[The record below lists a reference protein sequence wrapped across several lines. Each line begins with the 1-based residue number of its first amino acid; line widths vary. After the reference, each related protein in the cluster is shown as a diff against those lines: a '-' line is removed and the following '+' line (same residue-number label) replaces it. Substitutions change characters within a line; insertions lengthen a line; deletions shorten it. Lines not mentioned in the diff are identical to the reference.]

1 MDYNKRTFSRFANE
15 TAKRALD
22 DLLQANDPS
31 AYQAVMV
38 QLGTYLGDALDG
50 AISDDDKCL
59 LVSTAEDADYLSYGV
74 LSQLKRKHQVS
85 TAVFWN
91 NHYTSAGGSIAP
103 IVHEFIEPGYEQAT
117 SLVVVKSVM
126 SGSCV
131 VRTNILALMDKVHAK
146 EIFVLAPVMHSGSEG
161 ALRSEFPTEVSSK
174 FKFIYF
180 AKDEERT
187 EDGEVVPGIG
197 GSVYHR
203 LGLSN
208 QPAKTGYMPNLVRQL
223 AGF

>member
-1 MDYNKRTFSRFANE
+1 MDYNKRTFSSFANE

-22 DLLQANDPS
+22 DLLQAKVPS
-31 AYQAVMV
+31 VYRDIMV
-38 QLGTYLGDALDG
+38 QLGTYLGCALDKE
-50 AISDDDKCL
+50 IPDDDMCL
-59 LVSTAEDADYLSYGV
+59 LVSTAEDADFLSSGV
-74 LSQLKRKHQVS
+74 LSQLKKKHKVL

-91 NHYTSAGGSIAP
+91 NHYTSTGGSIAP
-103 IVHEFIEPGYEQAT
+103 IVHEYIEPGYEQAT

-131 VRTNILALMDKVHAK
+131 VRTNILALMDKIGAK
-146 EIFVLAPVMHSGSEG
+146 NIYVLAPVMHVSSEN
-161 ALRSEFPTEVSSK
+161 ALISEFPEEVSSK

-180 AKDEERT
+180 ATDEERT
-187 EDGEVVPGIG
+187 EDGEVIPGIG
-197 GSVYHR
+197 GSVYHL

-208 QPAKTGYMPNLVRQL
+208 QPAKICYMPNLVRQL